1 MSTFTCPR
9 RVEDGALHVYGG
21 ENSDTW
27 GVRDHDG
34 RLHCSYCG
42 SVEPEQFMDYI
53 KGEGQLGVTDKN
65 YKAYLGDAGRGKFY
79 YQHLS
84 TEQRHEFIQLLNEQK
99 VNFGYPGFFTVLPY
113 FIGRAS

>member
-1 MSTFTCPR
+1 MSEKFTCPR
-9 RVEDGALHVYGG
+9 RIEDGAMLAYGG

-27 GVRDHDG
+27 GKRADK

-42 SVEPEQFMDYI
+42 SVKPDEFIAYLKEG
-53 KGEGQLGVTDKN
+53 GELGVTDKN
-65 YKAYLGDAGRGKFY
+65 YKAYLGRSDGGKFY

-84 TEQRHEFIQLLNEQK
+84 VEQRHDFIDLLNEKK

-113 FIGRAS
+113 FTKIAP